1 MCAYPPE
8 TRRSSRIG
16 LAVLCWPRSRCA
28 RTNKSRLVLTAYA
41 ADPPTRTTPTLP
53 NPTVAVTVMHTGIS
67 SGSSSEDESSLVSSK
82 SSSVSFASYAATA
95 PSVDETAETA
105 DGALYL
111 TRPIV
116 ASVRTS
122 MLGRT
127 YDPATPIASAE
138 SVSTPGKPEC
148 VVDVI
153 SELFIPDP
161 PPHREPASLAIHDA
175 RLKPS
180 SFEPDD
186 VLARE
191 CADWRIRAAED
202 ASNMSVYLGK
212 LTGTHFSRS
221 SFSFSASVFSF
232 FAKGSDGA

>member
-1 MCAYPPE
+1 
-8 TRRSSRIG
+8 
-16 LAVLCWPRSRCA
+16 
-28 RTNKSRLVLTAYA
+28 
-41 ADPPTRTTPTLP
+41 
-53 NPTVAVTVMHTGIS
+53 
-67 SGSSSEDESSLVSSK
+67 
-82 SSSVSFASYAATA
+82 
-95 PSVDETAETA
+95 
-105 DGALYL
+105 
-111 TRPIV
+111 
-116 ASVRTS
+116 

-148 VVDVI
+148 VVDSI

-161 PPHREPASLAIHDA
+161 PPHREPASLAIHDG

-180 SFEPDD
+180 SFEPDE

-191 CADWRIRAAED
+191 CADCRIRAAED

-212 LTGTHFSRS
+212 FTGTHFSRS